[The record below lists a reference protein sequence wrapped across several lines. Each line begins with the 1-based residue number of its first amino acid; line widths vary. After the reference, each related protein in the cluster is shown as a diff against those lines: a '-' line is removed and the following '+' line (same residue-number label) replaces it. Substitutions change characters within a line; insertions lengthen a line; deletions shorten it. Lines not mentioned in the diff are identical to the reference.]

1 MYTKKDIK
9 YMKHIRMLKNKN
21 KSLIKF
27 NRELND
33 NVKETINFV
42 TELIKNRK

>member
-9 YMKHIRMLKNKN
+9 NMKHIRMLKKNNKL
-21 KSLIKF
+21 LIKF
-27 NRELND
+27 NRELNY
-33 NVKETINFV
+33 NVKEIVNHI